1 MRPVGSEDYFEAK
14 AFSVISDEDIGI
26 FADLYMPLVGV
37 VASAIYIAMV
47 RESKNKTSGLKK
59 HDAFFAKLQV
69 TSGQFR
75 KGVEALEAV
84 GLLKTYYQKKDKVA
98 VFLYGLYAPKD
109 PSSYFQNPLLLG
121 TLRRYLGEDEV
132 QKIYASYH
140 LETPLEGFEEV
151 TSGFSE
157 YFNPDFS
164 DPVYNEGS
172 LKAIPHKSGKIRTS
186 FDYSAFANGLAEQ
199 GYHEKVISK
208 KELSLIEKYASLY
221 SFDGE
226 TMSKIVA
233 KCIDYARPSGQKID
247 IAMLEKQCIS
257 AMKFSYTTQQKG
269 PKSEVS
275 SSSSLA
281 AKIKLMDET
290 APIQFLQMLQG
301 MKKPARAD
309 IKIVSSLSTEIGLP
323 NPAINALIDYVLQK
337 NNNVLSAAYCEKLG
351 AYLVREGVKTARDA
365 MDKLLATSKN
375 SGGTKPRSV
384 VEVDETNSETQQE
397 KEKVESNLDKELDD
411 FLNEL
416 YGDKK

>member
-1 MRPVGSEDYFEAK
+1 MRPVGSEDYYEAK
-14 AFSVISDEDIGI
+14 AFSIISDEDIGV
-26 FADLYMPLVGV
+26 FADLYMPLVGA
-37 VASAIYIAMV
+37 VASAIYVALI
-47 RESKNKTSGLKK
+47 RESKSKLSGLKK
-59 HDAFFAKLQV
+59 HEPFFARLQV

-98 VFLYGLYAPKD
+98 IFLYGVYAPKD
-109 PSSYFQNPLLLG
+109 PASYFKNPLLLG
-121 TLRRYLGEDEV
+121 TLRRYLGEEEV

-140 LETPLEGFEEV
+140 LEAPLEGFEEV

-172 LKAIPHKSGKIRTS
+172 LKAIPHKSGKIRTV
-186 FDYSAFANGLAEQ
+186 FDYSSFVSALNEL
-199 GYHEKVISK
+199 GYNEKVIAK

-226 TMSKIVA
+226 TMGKIVA
-233 KCIDYARPSGQKID
+233 KCIDYAKPNGQKID
-247 IAMLEKQCIS
+247 MAGVEKQCVS
-257 AMKFSYTTQQKG
+257 AMKFSYTAQRKT

-290 APIQFLQMLQG
+290 APIQFLQILQG

-309 IKIVSSLSTEIGLP
+309 IRIVNTLATEIGLP

-337 NNNVLSAAYCEKLG
+337 NNNVLSASYCEKLA
-351 AYLVREGVKTARDA
+351 AYLVREDVKTARDA
-365 MDKLLATSKN
+365 MDKLLATGKK
-375 SGGTKPRSV
+375 SGGSKTQAV
-384 VEVDETNSETQQE
+384 NETEEENLETQDMKPLAQQ
-397 KEKVESNLDKELDD
+397 KGDNCVND
-411 FLNEL
+411 FVNDFF
-416 YGDKK
+416 GD